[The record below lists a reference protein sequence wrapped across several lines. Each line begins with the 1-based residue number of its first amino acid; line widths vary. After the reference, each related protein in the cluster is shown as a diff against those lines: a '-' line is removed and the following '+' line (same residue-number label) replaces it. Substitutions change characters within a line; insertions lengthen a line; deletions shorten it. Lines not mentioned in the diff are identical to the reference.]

1 MVSGQQLQSA
11 STRTFSKMQWD
22 RSNTIG
28 MAIETCKYCEGNGT
42 RVVYKTKASPC
53 NCVFRAIFRACLT
66 RFRDCAF
73 NGAPFGTVS
82 WDFSSGP
89 GGRRIYSRKQEEYM
103 ADFCLVS
110 RRVLDEAD
118 HRVFRYYFLL
128 GADWQ
133 LCARQLKMDRGNFFH
148 TIYRIERT
156 LGRAFSE
163 IRPYALYPL
172 DEYFGGTI
180 RKSAGRALE
189 PAPAHRNRLQVPLR
203 FVA

>member
-1 MVSGQQLQSA
+1 
-11 STRTFSKMQWD
+11 
-22 RSNTIG
+22 

-66 RFRDCAF
+66 RFRDCAE

-82 WDFSSGP
+82 WEFCAGA

-110 RRVLDEAD
+110 RRALDEED
-118 HRVFRYYFLL
+118 HRLFRFYFLL

-148 TIYRIERT
+148 AIYRIERT

-163 IRPYALYPL
+163 VRPYALYPL
-172 DEYFGGTI
+172 DEYFGGTV
-180 RKSAGRALE
+180 RKAAVRALE
-189 PAPAHRNRLQVPLR
+189 AAPAKTRRHLRVPLR